1 MHMKKIAYKFMAVI
15 CVLVAISLIA
25 LQILSSNIKT
35 INQASSGLLDKQV
48 TDLNLIQTVNMDY
61 QEIYR
66 VTLCHTMTNADS
78 SMRAYEKQ
86 IEEKKAELL
95 TSMDTYKS
103 RVTDEEIAAVVTAFE
118 GKCTA
123 FLKTVDSIVDN
134 SANGKKDM
142 ATIYINN
149 TLGVSVSN
157 LEEYITQLKEYTNQ
171 EFEAGR
177 AQLEETAK
185 ASNQLI
191 MMAMA
196 LMLAAMVVV
205 YIIANRAIVRPI
217 NLATKELQ
225 AIIRSIQEK
234 DADLSRRITIRTKDE
249 TSVLTSGINQFL
261 EILEGLIRN
270 IRSSSMQISSEQQGV
285 YNHVEV
291 TQEHADDT
299 SSTMEELAA
308 GMEEVTATASVLTEH
323 AKEARGCVASVTDDV
338 NEGFNFAGEMKD
350 RADHLKRQAVA
361 SKKSTEDVMKEIDRA
376 LVQSLEDS
384 RQINNI
390 TSLTDEILGIAAQT
404 NLLALNASIEAAR
417 AGEAGRGFAVVADEI
432 RQLADN
438 SKETANNIQKISQ
451 GVVKG
456 VSALSDNASKLLQ
469 FVNEQVMADYDELEN
484 TGAQYFKDATK
495 VADIMNKISDGTQ
508 LINETMQEVVTSNE
522 GISDTVEQ
530 NAIGIGN
537 VAQNTT
543 ELAANMKEIVKA
555 LGQVQE
561 VVDDLTSQA
570 EMFHISEVA
579 ES

>member
-1 MHMKKIAYKFMAVI
+1 MKKIAYKFMAVI
-15 CVLVAISLIA
+15 GILVVISLVA
-25 LQILSSNIKT
+25 LQILSNNIKT
-35 INQASSGLLDKQV
+35 INQASSDLLDKQV

-66 VTLCHTMTNADS
+66 VTLCHTMTNAES

-86 IEEKKAELL
+86 IDEKKAELL
-95 TSMDTYKS
+95 ESMAAYKS
-103 RVTDEEIAAVVTAFE
+103 RVTDEEIAKIVDGFE

-123 FLKTVDSIVDN
+123 FLKTVESIVDN

-142 ATIYINN
+142 AMIYINN

-157 LEEYITQLKEYTNQ
+157 LESYIAQLKEYTNQ

-177 AQLEETAK
+177 VELLATAK

-191 MMAMA
+191 VMAMA
-196 LMLAAMVVV
+196 LMLIAMIVV
-205 YIIANRAIVRPI
+205 YFIASRAIVRPI
-217 NLATKELQ
+217 KLATKELQ
-225 AIIRSIQEK
+225 AIIRSIQEN
-234 DADLSRRITIRTKDE
+234 DADLSRRITIRSKDE

-270 IRSSSMQISSEQQGV
+270 IRSSSIQISSEQQGV

-299 SSTMEELAA
+299 SSTMEQLAA

-323 AKEARGCVASVTDDV
+323 AKEAKGCVQSVADDV
-338 NEGFNFAGEMKD
+338 NEGFQFAGEMKE
-350 RADHLKRQAVA
+350 RADHLKKQAVA
-361 SKKSTEDVMKEIDRA
+361 SKQSTEDVMKEIDKA
-376 LVQSLEDS
+376 LLQSLEDS
-384 RQINNI
+384 RQIKNI
-390 TSLTDEILGIAAQT
+390 TNLTDEILGIAAQT

-508 LINETMQEVVTSNE
+508 QINETMQEVVTSNE

-543 ELAANMKEIVKA
+543 ELAANMKEIIKA
-555 LGQVQE
+555 LSQVQE